1 MCVVICDCGYGI
13 YCFDCRFFCMFVFSS
28 RRRHTRCALVTGVQ
42 TCALPIWPKG
52 RDAYVLRRAPSAD
65 YMAGRPYSHAVEAA
79 LVQAAHDA
87 GVKAPEVVGVLADGD
102 GMGTGYVMRRLVP
115 QVNPATILA
124 GPPPPFLCAVG
135 PAPPRIPAP
144 PRPPNQ

>member
-1 MCVVICDCGYGI
+1 MESWA
-13 YCFDCRFFCMFVFSS
+13 FDW
-28 RRRHTRCALVTGVQ
+28 AG
-42 TCALPIWPKG
+42 PKG

-102 GMGTGYVMRRLVP
+102 GMGTGYVMRRVVDEVS
-115 QVNPATILA
+115 QATILRSEERR
-124 GPPPPFLCAVG
+124 VG
-135 PAPPRIPAP
+135 KECVSTCRSRWSPYY
-144 PRPPNQ
+144 